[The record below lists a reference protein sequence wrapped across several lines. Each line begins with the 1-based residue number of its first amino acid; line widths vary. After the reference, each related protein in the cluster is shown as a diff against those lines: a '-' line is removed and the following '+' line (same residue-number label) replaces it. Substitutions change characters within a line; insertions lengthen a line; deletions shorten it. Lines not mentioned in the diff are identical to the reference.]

1 MALIEKRNAK
11 DGTTTYRA
19 RIRLKGHRE
28 QNASFERLTDARK
41 WAQDTESAIR
51 DGRHFK
57 TSEAKRHTLS
67 ELIDRYV
74 RDVLPHKPKSE
85 KDQRRQLEWWKAR
98 IGDKLLSDVTPA
110 LISET
115 RDRLAS
121 GMLKDGSMTVEVKDS
136 KRKTVRQPVEPR
148 SPATV
153 IRYLAILSHAFTIAS
168 KEWQWIES
176 NPLKNVRKPSEPRGR
191 VRYLSDDERDKLLAE
206 CLKSGNQDLYLAV
219 ILAIS
224 TGARKMEIM
233 SLRWKQV
240 DLERGVITLY
250 ETKNGEIRALPLV
263 SKALGLM
270 KQRAKVRRIDTD
282 LVFPSKHASTQPI
295 DLRLPF
301 ETALKDA
308 GIVDF
313 KWHDLRHTCASY
325 LLMNGASLAEI
336 AGVLGHKTLAMVKR
350 YAHMSHAH
358 TAKVVEKMNK
368 KIFG

>member
-1 MALIEKRNAK
+1 
-11 DGTTTYRA
+11 
-19 RIRLKGHRE
+19 
-28 QNASFERLTDARK
+28 
-41 WAQDTESAIR
+41 
-51 DGRHFK
+51 
-57 TSEAKRHTLS
+57 
-67 ELIDRYV
+67 
-74 RDVLPHKPKSE
+74 
-85 KDQRRQLEWWKAR
+85 
-98 IGDKLLSDVTPA
+98 
-110 LISET
+110 
-115 RDRLAS
+115 
-121 GMLKDGSMTVEVKDS
+121 
-136 KRKTVRQPVEPR
+136 
-148 SPATV
+148 
-153 IRYLAILSHAFTIAS
+153 
-168 KEWQWIES
+168 
-176 NPLKNVRKPSEPRGR
+176 
-191 VRYLSDDERDKLLAE
+191 
-206 CLKSGNQDLYLAV
+206 V

-224 TGARKMEIM
+224 TGARKTEIM

-263 SKALGLM
+263 SKALSLM

-282 LVFPSKHASTQPI
+282 LVFPSKYAPTQPI

-301 ETALKDA
+301 ETALKTA

-358 TAKVVEKMNK
+358 TAKIVEKMNK